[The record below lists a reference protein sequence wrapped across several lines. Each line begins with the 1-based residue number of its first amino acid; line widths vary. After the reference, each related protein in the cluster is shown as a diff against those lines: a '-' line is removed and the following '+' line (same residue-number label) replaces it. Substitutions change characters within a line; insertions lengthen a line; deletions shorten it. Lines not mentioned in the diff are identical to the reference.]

1 MRTVEIFHSSGDSD
15 NHRQHMAAASG
26 HFLHKAGI
34 MLAAAAFLL
43 MSCSRLPLIKPVAP
57 DAADRQLKQCMD
69 IFPGEKIRLI
79 HAIEA
84 SMEGGARTTQLGV
97 LIVDPGS
104 RAIHSVLMTLEG
116 FVLFDAEDKGRITIN
131 RAVPPFDTMIFAEK
145 LMSDIRLAFLRPAFP
160 VTVSGVVTD
169 GTPVCRFRTEQGM
182 TQDIAL
188 PLKTTD
194 REIRLYTEQNEL
206 ARKVTV
212 HKPDNRGIS
221 EKIVLEAYGFR
232 EYSLQMRLI
241 TAETLTDENREI
253 KTKENQ

>member
-1 MRTVEIFHSSGDSD
+1 MRTVETVHSSDDSD
-15 NHRQHMAAASG
+15 NQRQHIASR
-26 HFLHKAGI
+26 HFLHTAGM
-34 MLAAAAFLL
+34 MLAAVAVLL

-57 DAADRQLKQCMD
+57 EAADRQLRQCMD
-69 IFPGEKIRLI
+69 TFPGEKVRLI

-84 SMEGGARTTQLGV
+84 SMEGGAGTTQLGI

-104 RAIHSVLMTLEG
+104 REIHSVLMTLEG

-145 LMSDIRLAFLRPAFP
+145 LMSDIRLAFLRPALP
-160 VTVSGVVTD
+160 ALAAGVIPD
-169 GTPVCRFRTEQGM
+169 GTRVCRFRTEQGM

-188 PLKTTD
+188 PLNTAD
-194 REIRLYTEQNEL
+194 REIRLYTEQNEP
-206 ARKVTV
+206 ARKVTI
-212 HKPDNRGIS
+212 HKPDDRGIS

-241 TAETLTDENREI
+241 TAERFTDENS
-253 KTKENQ
+253 KFNTKENQQ